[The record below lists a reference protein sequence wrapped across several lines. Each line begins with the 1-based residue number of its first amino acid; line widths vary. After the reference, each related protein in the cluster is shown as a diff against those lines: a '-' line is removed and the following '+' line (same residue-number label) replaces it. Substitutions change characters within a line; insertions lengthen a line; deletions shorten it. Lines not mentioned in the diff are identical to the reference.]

1 MLHQRVQR
9 KENTKN
15 EYDTETGEFVEKETS
30 VHVVG
35 DKYQTNQN
43 IWVKIIGF
51 TVIVMLFF
59 GAYMD
64 ISNRSNHSKISNQV
78 RRKLKNDIP
87 VCVRRDESVQD
98 YIKCLSDGV
107 QVLIISDTDQDKEIE
122 EKKIYEEYDIHFL
135 HLNTLFSQATD
146 VITFL
151 EFFENKSPW
160 IFVDGSYIGNE
171 KNLSEYYEHHI
182 LDTGIENAVIQP
194 DLNEQEVKIVQS
206 KDLGNIS
213 HEKIDELKIRRN
225 LRKFIP
231 KENLSKHDILL
242 NQYQLLQEQQK
253 VLKEIE
259 LLNHLR
265 DEEVK
270 DSKE

>member
-15 EYDTETGEFVEKETS
+15 EYDTETGEFVEKETP
-30 VHVVG
+30 VQVG
-35 DKYQTNQN
+35 DKYQPAQN
-43 IWVKIIGF
+43 IWVKILGF
-51 TVIVMLFF
+51 TVVIMLFF

-64 ISNRSNHSKISNQV
+64 VSNRSNHSKVSNQV
-78 RRKLKNDIP
+78 RRKLKNEIP
-87 VCVRRDESVQD
+87 VCIRKEESVPD
-98 YIKCLSDGV
+98 YIKCLSEGV
-107 QVLIISDTDQDKEIE
+107 QILVLSDTDQDKEIKD
-122 EKKIYEEYDIHFL
+122 KKIYEEYDIHFL
-135 HLNTLFSQATD
+135 HLNTVFSQATD

-151 EFFENKSPW
+151 EYFENKSPW
-160 IFVDGSYIGNE
+160 IFVEGSYIGNE
-171 KNLSEYYEHHI
+171 RNLSEYYEHHI
-182 LDTGIENAVIQP
+182 LDTGIENAEIQP
-194 DLNEQEVKIVQS
+194 DLNDAEVKVILS
-206 KDLGNIS
+206 KDFGNIS

-231 KENLSKHDILL
+231 KENLSKQEILL

-265 DEEVK
+265 EEEP
-270 DSKE
+270 KE

>member
-15 EYDTETGEFVEKETS
+15 EYDTETGEFLEREVP
-30 VHVVG
+30 VQPV
-35 DKYQTNQN
+35 DRYQTTQN
-43 IWVKIIGF
+43 IWVKIVGF
-51 TVIVMLFF
+51 SVIIMLFF

-64 ISNRSNHSKISNQV
+64 ISNRSNHSQVSNKI
-78 RRKLKNDIP
+78 RRKLKNEVP
-87 VCVRRDESVQD
+87 ECVRKEESVQD

-122 EKKIYEEYDIHFL
+122 EKKIYEEYDMHFL

-160 IFVDGSYIGNE
+160 VFVDGSYIGNE

-194 DLNEQEVKIVQS
+194 DLNEEEVKVVQS

-225 LRKFIP
+225 LRKLIP
-231 KENLSKHDILL
+231 KENLSKHEILL

-259 LLNHLR
+259 LLNQLR
-265 DEEVK
+265 EE
-270 DSKE
+270 DSKVTNE